1 MRTECFVLECLIKKW
16 LNNNEFIKENKTTV
30 LLESLNK
37 LDKSISLN
45 FRHLDEALKY
55 IEVHTE
61 PIDFG
66 NGINIVFDKSI
77 IKGIDRGTVIGRFK
91 TKRYER

>member
-45 FRHLDEALKY
+45 FRHLDEAFKF
-55 IEVHTE
+55 IEF
-61 PIDFG
+61 PICIICEKRRR
-66 NGINIVFDKSI
+66 NYI
-77 IKGIDRGTVIGRFK
+77 IKLK
-91 TKRYER
+91 KRRSMH